1 MTEQIVLIVNPAA
14 TRAGPHLRTS
24 AVAALSPLGLM
35 RVIETTRAHGGRE
48 LAAAASAEGAT
59 VVVAMG
65 GDGTVNEVACGLAG
79 TTTALAP
86 LPAGSTNV
94 FARAL
99 GWPHPAR
106 LALPALITALGTPTF
121 RDVTLGRIEAGGT
134 DRAFCVNAGIGVA
147 ADTIHLVESR
157 PWLKTRF
164 RHVGVGGATV
174 VAAARAARRD
184 TTMTVTIDAEAPRTL
199 ATLLVACG
207 APYAYLG
214 PRPLDLVPG
223 AAFDGRLRWVGLHS
237 SGFARTARVVAGALR
252 DGTHLRRDD
261 VTDGWAARQIVVSCD
276 RPLAVQAD
284 GEPLG
289 WHTHVRMSPGPT
301 VRALVPTAR
310 ETSGE

>member
-1 MTEQIVLIVNPAA
+1 MSEQIVLIVNPAA
-14 TRAGPHLRTS
+14 TRAHPNLRTS
-24 AVAALSPLGLM
+24 AVSALTPLGLTGVM
-35 RVIETTRAHGGRE
+35 ETTRAHGGRQ
-48 LAAAASAEGAT
+48 LAAAACAEGAT

-106 LALPALITALGTPTF
+106 LALPALITALRTPTF
-121 RDVTLGRIEAGGT
+121 RDVTLGRIEAGDT
-134 DRAFCVNAGIGVA
+134 DRVFCVNAGMGVVA
-147 ADTIHLVESR
+147 ETIHLVESR

-164 RHVGVGGATV
+164 RHLGVGGATV
-174 VAAARAARRD
+174 VAAARAARRG
-184 TTMTVTIDAEAPRTL
+184 TTMAVTIDAEPPRTL
-199 ATLLVACG
+199 AVLLVACG

-223 AAFDGRLRWVGLHS
+223 AAFDGRLRWVGLHAN
-237 SGFARTARVVAGALR
+237 GFVQTALVVAGALR
-252 DGTHLRRDD
+252 DGRHLRRDG
-261 VTDGWAARQIVVSCD
+261 VTEGWATRHIVVSCD

-289 WHTHVRMSPGPT
+289 WHTRVRMSPGPT
-301 VRALVPTAR
+301 LRALVPTAH
-310 ETSGE
+310 ESSGA